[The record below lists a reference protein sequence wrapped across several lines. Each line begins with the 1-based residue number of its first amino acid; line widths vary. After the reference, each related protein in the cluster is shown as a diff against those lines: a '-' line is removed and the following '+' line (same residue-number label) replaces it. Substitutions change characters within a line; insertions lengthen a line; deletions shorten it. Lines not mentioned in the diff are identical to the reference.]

1 MLTILL
7 YRNWLEFKKRIIE
20 FILILFLLPMILH
33 LFLSIP
39 LSNIIEM
46 DIRYLNW
53 AAPGNW
59 IVSSGI
65 MAFVLSLLRIKFL
78 KNDSNHLLSLL
89 KTPLKNHE
97 ILLSIVITSGLVGIF
112 QFFISYFLTNAFNNE
127 YLSIVQS
134 FSLFILVLPSIF
146 FFATLGMLMG
156 MFIKRDLVMICTI
169 FFVFKMMVFAFGTFI
184 PLESYPIDFTE
195 FSMKI
200 PISIIV
206 ANTQLIIQNKS
217 FNYVGFLGTTILLII
232 TYLISLICSFKTFR
246 K

>member
-20 FILILFLLPMILH
+20 FVLILFLLPMILH
-33 LFLSIP
+33 LFLTIP
-39 LSNIIEM
+39 LSNVIEM

-65 MAFVLSLLRIKFL
+65 IAFVLSLLRTKYL

-97 ILLSIVITSGLVGIF
+97 ILLSIIISSGIVGIL
-112 QFFISYFLTNAFNNE
+112 QFLISYFLTNTLNNE
-127 YLSIVQS
+127 YLSFIQS
-134 FSLFILVLPSIF
+134 ISLFILALPSIF
-146 FFATLGMLMG
+146 FFATLGLLLG
-156 MFIKRDLVMICTI
+156 IFIKRDLVMICTI

-184 PLESYPIDFTE
+184 PLESYPIDFSE

-206 ANTQLIIQNKS
+206 ENAQLIIQNKS
-217 FNYVGFLGTTILLII
+217 FSYVGFIGTTALLIF